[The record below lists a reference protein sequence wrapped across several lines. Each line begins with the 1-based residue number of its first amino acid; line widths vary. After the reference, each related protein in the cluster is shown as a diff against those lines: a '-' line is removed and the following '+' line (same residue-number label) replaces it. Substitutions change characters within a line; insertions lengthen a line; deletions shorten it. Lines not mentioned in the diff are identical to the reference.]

1 MALTSTLYR
10 FRLAVSDL
18 DRGFYEDLDFRVA
31 QHPSE
36 SEAYLLTRIIAYA
49 LNFEEGLEFMPGL
62 CTADDPAL
70 RLAGKNGGT
79 ALWIDIGNPSARRIH
94 KASKASSRLRI
105 YTYKDPEP
113 MLREAR
119 GEKIHRSGEIE
130 VFSLDERFLK
140 SAASRLEKDN
150 RWSLMHQE
158 GELTLTIGDE
168 ALGGTLLRHVL
179 SV

>member
-10 FRLAVSDL
+10 FRLSVSDL

-36 SEAYLLTRIIAYA
+36 SEPYLLTRIIAYA
-49 LNFEEGLEFMPGL
+49 LNFEDGLEFMPGL

-70 RLAGKNGGT
+70 RLAGENGGI
-79 ALWIDIGNPSARRIH
+79 ALWIDIGNPSPRRMH
-94 KASKASSRLRI
+94 KASKASARLRI

-119 GEKIHRSGEIE
+119 GEKIHRAEEIE

-140 SAASRLEKDN
+140 SAAGRLEKDN

-158 GELTLTIGDE
+158 GELTLTMGEE
-168 ALGGTLLRHVL
+168 AFSGSLVRHTL